1 MPPYKGCVV
10 LGQRLRA
17 RRRELRLRTR
27 DVAEQL
33 GVKQPT
39 VSRWENGRCPE
50 RESWPSLASFLGIS
64 VEEVAALVASGD
76 VDPFEKI
83 RELEEQ
89 VEELERRLREEAQPP
104 DNGGGARSNGPRAP
118 RGRP

>member
-1 MPPYKGCVV
+1 M
-10 LGQRLRA
+10 
-17 RRRELRLRTR
+17 RTR